1 MTLRQA
7 ALAATLAALPL
18 APAAAQQGT
27 EGLSVELNKLE
38 TIESGCRAYFLFRNG
53 LGRAV
58 SAYELSLAILDPEG
72 VIDRLLTVEAA
83 PLPPDRT
90 TLKIFEFPDLA
101 CDGVGEIIVH
111 DISACAAADGG
122 ALDCWAETALASRA
136 AAPLTD

>member
-1 MTLRQA
+1 MTLRHA

-18 APAAAQQGT
+18 APAAAQEGA
-27 EGLSVELNKLE
+27 GLSVELNKLE
-38 TIESGCRAYFLFRNG
+38 TIEGGCRAYFLYRNA
-53 LGRAV
+53 LGREV
-58 SAYELSLAILDPEG
+58 SAYEMSLAILDPDG

-101 CDGVGEIIVH
+101 CEGIGEIIVH
-111 DISACAAADGG
+111 DISACAAADGQP
-122 ALDCWAETALASRA
+122 LDCWAETALASRA